1 MKKIKMPEGKY
12 TKWILIGALA
22 LAVLAIG
29 GAAVYKFTQKP
40 ETPSASAST
49 TGSAGSPSA
58 DLSAMKAVLDTN
70 TFYSGIYINGVNV
83 SGKTKD
89 EAVALFEDQP
99 TLTTPELTLS
109 LLVEG
114 KSYPL
119 DKGDLMIQSDM
130 TALIDEAY
138 AYGRTSAKTDETE
151 ALTERYATVTA
162 LEKTPMKFE
171 SAYKTDPDAIGK
183 AVDAILLPLASDVKD
198 AVVTGFDT
206 ATLAFTIEPS
216 TNGLTFNARK
226 AAEDVAAAIESGD
239 YDAVITVDTKVVK
252 PKVTTEDL
260 SKLGLVSTTTTKTT
274 DIANRNANIDLICKT
289 IDGLVL
295 QPGESFNFNNFIG
308 KRTAEKGYKMAGG
321 IFDGTTRNELGG
333 GICQANGTLYNSV
346 MKADLQV
353 DERHPHSWPST
364 YVPIGQDATVTW
376 GGANF
381 QFTNNTEYP
390 IAIHA
395 VYKDRTVTV
404 EIYGRP
410 IEDGMTI
417 EIENSILSESSPGP
431 TLYVADPTLPVGK
444 TNTVRSAHNA
454 ISAVSYKVWY
464 KDGVE
469 VKREKGD
476 DSYYR
481 AIQATVQVGVRAPDG
496 TICAMDPNTGAVAVP
511 AAPAPVA
518 PAPTDPAPAPTNPVT
533 PAPTDP
539 VTPAPT
545 DPVTPAPTDPA
556 TPAPT
561 DPTPAP

>member
-1 MKKIKMPEGKY
+1 MPEGKY
-12 TKWILIGALA
+12 TKGILIGALA

-40 ETPSASAST
+40 GTPSSAAGTAASAGTPST
-49 TGSAGSPSA
+49 
-58 DLSAMKAVLDTN
+58 DVSAMKAVLDTN
-70 TFYSGIYINGVNV
+70 TFYPGIYINGVNV

-89 EAVALFEDQP
+89 EAVALFEDQA

-119 DKGDLMIQSDM
+119 DKGDLMVASDM

-151 ALTERYATVTA
+151 ALKDRYAIVTA
-162 LEKTPMKFE
+162 LEKNPKKFE

-183 AVDAILLPLASDVKD
+183 AVDAILLPLASEVKE
-198 AVVTGFDT
+198 AAVTGFDV
-206 ATLAFTIEPS
+206 ATLTFTIDPS

-239 YDAVITVDTKVVK
+239 YDAVITVETEVVK

-274 DIANRNANIDLICKT
+274 DIANRNTNIDLVCKT

-417 EIENSILSESSPGP
+417 EIENAILSESSPGP

-444 TNTVRSAHNA
+444 TNTVRSAHSA

-511 AAPAPVA
+511 AAPVPVA
-518 PAPTDPAPAPTNPVT
+518 PQPTDPAPAPVT

-539 VTPAPT
+539 VTPVPT
-545 DPVTPAPTDPA
+545 DTPTPAPTDPA

>member
-1 MKKIKMPEGKY
+1 MKKIKMPKGKY
-12 TKWILIGALA
+12 AKWILIGALA
-22 LAVLAIG
+22 VAVLALG
-29 GAAVYKFTQKP
+29 GAAIYTFTQKP
-40 ETPSASAST
+40 GTLPPA
-49 TGSAGSPSA
+49 GSAATSDEAPVTDVST
-58 DLSAMKAVLDTN
+58 MKALLDTN
-70 TFYSGIYINGVNV
+70 TFYSGIYINGINV
-83 SGKTKD
+83 SGKTRD
-89 EAVALFEDQP
+89 EVVALFEDDP
-99 TLTTPELTLS
+99 ALNTPALSLS

-114 KSYPL
+114 EAYPL
-119 DKGDLMIQSDM
+119 NAGDLLVTSDM
-130 TALIDEAY
+130 TELIDKAY
-138 AYGRTSAKTDETE
+138 AYGRTSPKTGETE
-151 ALTERYATVTA
+151 ALNDRYQTVKA
-162 LEKTPMKFE
+162 LETTPMKFE
-171 SAYKTDPDAIGK
+171 SDYTADLEAIGK
-183 AVDAILLPLASDVKD
+183 AVDAILLPLATDVKE
-198 AVVTGFDT
+198 ASVTGFDVT
-206 ATLAFTIEPS
+206 TLSFTIEPS
-216 TNGLTFNARK
+216 SNGLTFNARK
-226 AAEDVAAAIESGD
+226 AADDIFAAIGAGE
-239 YDAVITVDTKVVK
+239 YDAIVTVETEVVK
-252 PKVTTEDL
+252 PKVSAEDL
-260 SKLGLVSTTTTKTT
+260 SKLGLVSTTTTNTT
-274 DIANRNANIDLICKT
+274 DVANRNTNIDLVCKT

-295 QPGESFNFNNFIG
+295 LPGESFNFNDFIG
-308 KRTAEKGYKMAGG
+308 KRTADKGYKEAGG

-346 MKADLQV
+346 LKADLQV

-417 EIENSILSESSPGP
+417 EIENAILSDSAPGP
-431 TLYVADPTLPVGK
+431 TVYIADPTLAAGK
-444 TNTVRSAHNA
+444 TKTVRSAHHA
-454 ISAVSYKVWY
+454 ISAVAYKVWY

-469 VKREKGD
+469 VKREKAD

-481 AIQATVQVGVRAPDG
+481 AIQATVQVGVLGPDG
-496 TICAMDPNTGAVAVP
+496 TVYAMDPATGGVAIP

-518 PAPTDPAPAPTNPVT
+518 PAPAPPAPTDPVTPAPTDPT

-545 DPVTPAPTDPA
+545 DPVTPAPA
-556 TPAPT
+556 

>member
-1 MKKIKMPEGKY
+1 MKKIKMPQGKY

-22 LAVLAIG
+22 LAVLVLG
-29 GAAVYKFTQKP
+29 GAAVYTITQKP
-40 ETPSASAST
+40 GILSSSGSSAVSTETAVT
-49 TGSAGSPSA
+49 
-58 DLSAMKAVLDTN
+58 DVSAMKAVLETN
-70 TFYSGIYINGVNV
+70 TFYSGIYINGINV
-83 SGKTKD
+83 SGKTRD
-89 EAVALFEDQP
+89 EVVALFEDDP
-99 TLTTPELTLS
+99 ALNTPELSLS

-119 DKGDLMIQSDM
+119 DTGDLLVTSDM
-130 TALIDEAY
+130 TELIDKAY
-138 AYGRTSAKTDETE
+138 AYGRTSTKTDETE
-151 ALTERYATVTA
+151 VMNDRYLTVMA
-162 LEKTPMKFE
+162 LEKSPMKFVSE
-171 SAYKTDPDAIGK
+171 YTADPDAIGK
-183 AVDAILLPLASDVKD
+183 AVDAILLPLATDVKD
-198 AVVTGFDT
+198 ASVTGFDVT
-206 ATLAFTIEPS
+206 TLTFTIDPS

-226 AAEDVAAAIESGD
+226 AADDIASAIGSGD
-239 YDAVITVDTKVVK
+239 YDAAITVDTKVVK
-252 PKVTTEDL
+252 PGVTTEDL
-260 SKLGLVSTTTTKTT
+260 SKLGLVSTTTTNTT
-274 DIANRNANIDLICKT
+274 DKPNRNINIDLICKA

-321 IFDGTTRNELGG
+321 IFDGTTRDELGG

-346 MKADLQV
+346 LKADLQV

-395 VYKDRTVTV
+395 VYKDLTVTV

-417 EIENSILSESSPGP
+417 EVENAILGESAPGP
-431 TLYVADPTLPVGK
+431 TVYIADPTLPAGK
-444 TNTVRSAHNA
+444 KTTVRSAHSA

-464 KDGVE
+464 KDDVE
-469 VKREKGD
+469 VKREKAD

-481 AIQATVQVGVRAPDG
+481 AIQATVQVGVLGPDG
-496 TICAMDPNTGAVAVP
+496 TIYTMDPATGGVAIP
-511 AAPAPVA
+511 AAPAPVV
-518 PAPTDPAPAPTNPVT
+518 PAPTDPAPAPTDPT

-539 VTPAPT
+539 TPVPT
-545 DPVTPAPTDPA
+545 DPTPAPTDPA

-561 DPTPAP
+561 DPTPVP

>member
-22 LAVLAIG
+22 LAVVAIG
-29 GAAVYKFTQKP
+29 GAAVYTFTQKP
-40 ETPSASAST
+40 GTPSTSSA
-49 TGSAGSPSA
+49 AGSDGAPAA
-58 DLSAMKAVLDTN
+58 DVSAMKTVLDTN

-83 SGKTKD
+83 SGKTKE
-89 EAVALFEDQP
+89 EAVALFEDQA
-99 TLTTPELTLS
+99 TLTTPELAIS

-119 DKGDLMIQSDM
+119 SAGDLMVQSDM
-130 TALIDEAY
+130 TGLIDEAY
-138 AYGRTSAKTDETE
+138 AYGRTSTKTDETE
-151 ALTERYATVTA
+151 ALKERYAIVTA
-162 LEKTPMKFE
+162 LEATPKKFE

-198 AVVTGFDT
+198 AAITGFDVASLT
-206 ATLAFTIEPS
+206 FTIDPS
-216 TNGLTFNARK
+216 SNGLTFNARK
-226 AAEDVAAAIESGD
+226 AAEEVAAAIESGD
-239 YDAVITVDTKVVK
+239 YTATVTVETEVVK
-252 PKVTTEDL
+252 PKVSTEDL

-274 DIANRNANIDLICKT
+274 DIANRNTNIDLVCKA

-308 KRTAEKGYKMAGG
+308 KRTADKGYKMAGG

-346 MKADLQV
+346 LKADLQV

-417 EIENSILSESSPGP
+417 EIENAILSESSPGP
-431 TLYVADPTLPVGK
+431 TVYIADPTLPVGK

-469 VKREKGD
+469 VKREKAD

-481 AIQATVQVGVRAPDG
+481 AIQATVQVGVLAPDG
-496 TICAMDPNTGAVAVP
+496 TVCSMDPNTGAVAVP
-511 AAPAPVA
+511 APAAPP
-518 PAPTDPAPAPTNPVT
+518 PTDPAPAPTNPVT

-545 DPVTPAPTDPA
+545 DPTPAPTDPA

>member
-22 LAVLAIG
+22 LAVLALG
-29 GAAVYKFTQKP
+29 GAAIFTFTQKP
-40 ETPSASAST
+40 GTLPPAGSAAASAETPVT
-49 TGSAGSPSA
+49 
-58 DLSAMKAVLDTN
+58 DVSAMKTLLDTN
-70 TFYSGIYINGVNV
+70 TFYSGIYINGINV
-83 SGKTKD
+83 SGKTR
-89 EAVALFEDQP
+89 EEVVALFEDDP
-99 TLTTPELTLS
+99 ALNTPALSLS

-114 KSYPL
+114 EEYPL
-119 DKGDLMIQSDM
+119 NAGDLLVTSDM
-130 TALIDEAY
+130 TELIDKAY
-138 AYGRTSAKTDETE
+138 AYGRTSPKTDETA
-151 ALTERYATVTA
+151 ALNDRYQTVKA
-162 LEKTPMKFE
+162 LEMTPMKFE
-171 SAYKTDPDAIGK
+171 SDYTADLEAIGK
-183 AVDAILLPLASDVKD
+183 AVDAILLPMASDVKE
-198 AVVTGFDT
+198 ASVTGFDV
-206 ATLAFTIEPS
+206 ATLSFTIEPS
-216 TNGLTFNARK
+216 SNGLTFNARK
-226 AAEDVAAAIESGD
+226 AADDIFAAIGAGE
-239 YDAVITVDTKVVK
+239 YDAIVTVETVVVK
-252 PKVTTEDL
+252 PKVSTEDL
-260 SKLGLVSTTTTKTT
+260 SKLGLVSTTTTNTT
-274 DIANRNANIDLICKT
+274 DVANRNTNIDLVCKT

-295 QPGESFNFNNFIG
+295 LPGESFNFNNFIG
-308 KRTAEKGYKMAGG
+308 KRTSDKGYKEAGG
-321 IFDGTTRNELGG
+321 IFDGTLRNELGG

-417 EIENSILSESSPGP
+417 EIENAILSDSAPGP
-431 TLYVADPTLPVGK
+431 TIYIADPTLAAGK
-444 TNTVRSAHNA
+444 TKTVRSAHHA

-469 VKREKGD
+469 VKREKAD

-481 AIQATVQVGVRAPDG
+481 AIQATVQVGVLGPDG
-496 TICAMDPNTGAVAVP
+496 AVYTMDPATGGVAIP

-518 PAPTDPAPAPTNPVT
+518 PVAPPPAPTDPVT

-545 DPVTPAPTDPA
+545 DPVTPAPTDPV

>member
-1 MKKIKMPEGKY
+1 MKKIKMPKGKY

-22 LAVLAIG
+22 VAVLALG
-29 GAAVYKFTQKP
+29 GAAIYTFTQKP
-40 ETPSASAST
+40 GTLPPA
-49 TGSAGSPSA
+49 GSAATSDEAPVTDVST
-58 DLSAMKAVLDTN
+58 MKALLDTN
-70 TFYSGIYINGVNV
+70 TFYSGIYINGINV
-83 SGKTKD
+83 SGKTRD
-89 EAVALFEDQP
+89 EVVALFEDDP
-99 TLTTPELTLS
+99 ALNTPALSLS

-114 KSYPL
+114 EAYPL
-119 DKGDLMIQSDM
+119 NAGDLLVTSDM
-130 TALIDEAY
+130 TELIDEAY
-138 AYGRTSAKTDETE
+138 AYGRTSPKTGEME
-151 ALTERYATVTA
+151 ALNDRYQTVTA

-171 SAYKTDPDAIGK
+171 SDYTADLEAIGK
-183 AVDAILLPLASDVKD
+183 AVDAILLPLATDVKE
-198 AVVTGFDT
+198 ASVTGFDVT
-206 ATLAFTIEPS
+206 TLSFTIEPS
-216 TNGLTFNARK
+216 SNGLTFNARK
-226 AAEDVAAAIESGD
+226 AADDIFAAIGAGE
-239 YDAVITVDTKVVK
+239 YDAIVTVETEVVK
-252 PKVTTEDL
+252 PKVSAEDL
-260 SKLGLVSTTTTKTT
+260 SKLGLVSTTTTNTT
-274 DIANRNANIDLICKT
+274 DVANRNTNIDLVCKT

-295 QPGESFNFNNFIG
+295 LPGESFNFNNFIG
-308 KRTAEKGYKMAGG
+308 KRTAAKGYKEAGG

-346 MKADLQV
+346 LKADLQV

-417 EIENSILSESSPGP
+417 EIENAILSDSAPGP
-431 TLYVADPTLPVGK
+431 TVYIADPTLAAGK
-444 TNTVRSAHNA
+444 TKTVRSAHHA
-454 ISAVSYKVWY
+454 ISAVAYKVWY

-469 VKREKGD
+469 VKREKAD

-481 AIQATVQVGVRAPDG
+481 AIQATVQVGVLGPDG
-496 TICAMDPNTGAVAVP
+496 TVYAMDPATGGVAIP

-518 PAPTDPAPAPTNPVT
+518 PAPAPPAPTDPVT

-556 TPAPT
+556 TP
-561 DPTPAP
+561 TPAP

>member
-1 MKKIKMPEGKY
+1 MKKVKMPEGKY

-22 LAVLAIG
+22 IAVIAAG
-29 GAAVYKFTQKP
+29 GAAVYTFTQKP
-40 ETPSASAST
+40 GILSPSGST
-49 TGSAGSPSA
+49 AAGSAQASGS
-58 DLSAMKAVLDTN
+58 DVSAMKAVLDTN
-70 TFYSGIYINGVNV
+70 TFYQGIYINGVNV
-83 SGKTKD
+83 SGKTKE
-89 EAVALFEDQP
+89 EAVALFEDQS
-99 TLTTPELTLS
+99 TLTTPDLSLS

-119 DKGDLMIQSDM
+119 EAGDLSVASDM

-138 AYGRTSAKTDETE
+138 AYGRTSTKTDETE
-151 ALTERYATVTA
+151 ALKERYAIVSA
-162 LEKTPMKFE
+162 LGKDPKKFE
-171 SAYKTDPDAIGK
+171 SAYKTDSEAIGK
-183 AVDAILLPLASDVKD
+183 AVDAILLPLKSEVKD
-198 AVVTGFDT
+198 AVVTGFDVT
-206 ATLAFTIEPS
+206 TLTFTIEPS

-239 YDAVITVDTKVVK
+239 YDAVITVETEVVK
-252 PKVTTEDL
+252 PKVTTEEL
-260 SKLGLVSTTTTKTT
+260 SALGLVSTTTTKTT
-274 DIANRNANIDLICKT
+274 DIANRNTNIDLVCKT

-381 QFTNNTEYP
+381 QFTNNTNYP

-395 VYKDRTVTV
+395 FYKDRTVTV

-417 EIENSILSESSPGP
+417 EIENAILSESSPGP
-431 TLYVADPTLPVGK
+431 TVYVADPTLPVGK
-444 TNTVRSAHNA
+444 TNTVRSAHSA

-511 AAPAPVA
+511 AAPAPAPVV
-518 PAPTDPAPAPTNPVT
+518 PAPTDPAT

-545 DPVTPAPTDPA
+545 DPTPTPTPVPTDPP